1 MNKGGMNEEGDMCMS
16 REGELEG
23 EMQESREYGYG
34 EKERER
40 LMETGQVIILS
51 TSSPCGLIQ

>member
-1 MNKGGMNEEGDMCMS
+1 MDKGGMNEEGDVRVS

-23 EMQESREYGYG
+23 RKESREYGYR
-34 EKERER
+34 ERER
-40 LMETGQVIILS
+40 RADENRGRVIILS